1 MIENTINKSKLYT
14 DVCSIIE
21 QGRERAYSAV
31 SQQMIET
38 YWHIGQR
45 IVEEEQQGKERAE
58 YGEHIIEKLSEQLT
72 YRYGKGFSKRYLAY
86 FRQFYLTINDIQI
99 LQTRLQN
106 LTWSHIH
113 RVLSLE
119 DPVAIRW
126 YLESASSE
134 MWSVRT
140 LDRNIATQYYER
152 HFIQPSLP
160 MSETEPNK
168 YELLKNPVVAEFLGF
183 KEDASFS
190 EEELESA
197 IISHLQDFLM
207 EMGRGFAFMGRQQLI
222 RTSVLS
228 FALRQAKTL
237 LDTLSSKE
245 MSNYLLPNT
254 RLSSPQRNSFALR
267 LNVKNN
273 SSCSSKRIKT
283 RRIEQ

>member
-1 MIENTINKSKLYT
+1 
-14 DVCSIIE
+14 
-21 QGRERAYSAV
+21 
-31 SQQMIET
+31 MIET

-126 YLESASSE
+126 YLESASAE